1 MNPTLTVLGARSL
14 VGRFLLDRLAA
25 RDLAGEAVGRG
36 GEAGDLVLPG
46 NFSWRCLDIDRP
58 GDWHAGRDSIVLSL
72 MPLWRVSALLPR
84 LSAARQVVAL
94 GSTSVLVKGDSP
106 DPTEQSLVRD
116 LAEAEAAIAEFG
128 QRTGVACTVL
138 RPTLIYDGYRD
149 ANVTAIA
156 RFALRFGFF
165 PVCAPASGL
174 RQPVHADDVAAAMVA
189 AIDNPAAHGRT
200 FNLPGGETLTYRV
213 MVRRIFEGLGR
224 PARIPALPL
233 PLLTLGLHC
242 AGRIGGVGY
251 SPALFARMNQDL
263 AFDGAE
269 ARTRLDYAARPFRPD
284 FPMLCASLPAR

>member
-116 LAEAEAAIAEFG
+116 LAEAAIAEFG
-128 QRTGVACTVL
+128 QRTGVAWTVL

-189 AIDNPAAHGRT
+189 AIDNPAAHGLT